1 MATFTILLANFSVVF
16 FWVKS
21 KEKMNLTSL
30 IFPFK
35 RTYRIKNIKGL
46 NEGVRKLV
54 TFVSKRHD
62 ESCQVLFGPLVPLQL
77 CFQVK
82 HIFTGLWSC
91 HFSGITVYVYTFS
104 GGILRSSSRTF
115 TSISLC
121 TKFQTKKDL
130 QSHASHFFTL
140 CSHDT
145 GWIFDQL
152 NIRAFRCSVHTESLD
167 FTKI

>member
-1 MATFTILLANFSVVF
+1 MLLTLRAYFVDAPKDNSFVANFSVVF
-16 FWVKS
+16 FWVKN

-30 IFPFK
+30 TFPFE

-54 TFVSKRHD
+54 TFVNKRHD

-77 CFQVK
+77 CFQVIK

-104 GGILRSSSRTF
+104 GVFYEAVLGPLPQQAWVQHFTQKMIYSRMHHTF
-115 TSISLC
+115 S
-121 TKFQTKKDL
+121 
-130 QSHASHFFTL
+130 
-140 CSHDT
+140 
-145 GWIFDQL
+145 
-152 NIRAFRCSVHTESLD
+152 RCSRGTG
-167 FTKI
+167 